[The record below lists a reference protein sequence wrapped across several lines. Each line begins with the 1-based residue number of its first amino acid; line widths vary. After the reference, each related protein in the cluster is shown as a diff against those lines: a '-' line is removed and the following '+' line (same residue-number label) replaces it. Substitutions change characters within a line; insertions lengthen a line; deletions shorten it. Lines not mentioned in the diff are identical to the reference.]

1 MITCFQVML
10 IFYLSGPNIKNQGS
24 FRKRVKKGNK
34 NFTTPY
40 LSPFLSVLHQNKAL
54 HNFHKR
60 GQPSIAGG
68 IKFLG

>member
-54 HNFHKR
+54 HNFHK
-60 GQPSIAGG
+60 GG
-68 IKFLG
+68 HLRLLEALNF